1 MRKNLGLYAFLVL
14 AFLALFIS
22 RQSYKNF
29 SLEKSINSCVIS
41 QMKKSKNMTST
52 EARLF
57 CESEIKVKK
66 N

>member
-1 MRKNLGLYAFLVL
+1 MRKNLGIYAFLIL
-14 AFLALFIS
+14 AFIALFIS

-41 QMKKSKNMTST
+41 QMKQSQNMTSL
-52 EARLF
+52 EARSY